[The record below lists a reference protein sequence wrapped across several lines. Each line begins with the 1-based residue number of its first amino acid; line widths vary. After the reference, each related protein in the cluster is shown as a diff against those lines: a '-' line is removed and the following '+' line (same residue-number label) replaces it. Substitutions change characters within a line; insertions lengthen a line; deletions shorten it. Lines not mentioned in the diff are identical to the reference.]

1 MNKEKIKEQLADIS
15 ELMLYV
21 DKPYRIE
28 ALHALYSEVE
38 PVNFWTMFHQYWNS
52 VENPSDFMH
61 LINDMFEYDDMGFN
75 YDMLQSEHRLGTLE
89 SDDKAFFLSL
99 PDEFAVFRGCHSFNE
114 QGCSWTTDRS
124 VAEKFALRMAIDNE
138 YILLQGMVRKT
149 DIICAYDNRKEKEIV
164 VLPKKVIIVGRERAN
179 DPILRSEEFKKFSD
193 TSNVYHMVQTGRY
206 RQLQSDEDLRSLAES
221 HWIFD
226 IEKEG
231 LNTVRKYVLWF
242 EDLVGL
248 IAKHNL
254 DTFAPRWFAHAH
266 DRYVTGK
273 DILEGDPR
281 NVVKQ
286 AEELKRAKEKLHE
299 MNGTKPA
306 TNAELDDIIDNAMR
320 QAEENDAKKK

>member
-1 MNKEKIKEQLADIS
+1 MFPVHFSKMIEYALAKAFAMSVAGQTGKD
-15 ELMLYV
+15 
-21 DKPYRIE
+21 PYNI
-28 ALHALYSEVE
+28 
-38 PVNFWTMFHQYWNS
+38 FD
-52 VENPSDFMH
+52 DFAKDV
-61 LINDMFEYDDMGFN
+61 ITSPDPYK
-75 YDMLQSEHRLGTLE
+75 TLE
-89 SDDKAFFLSL
+89 QNKYGQQVIENL
-99 PDEFAVFRGCHSFNE
+99 
-114 QGCSWTTDRS
+114 QTTAKIS
-124 VAEKFALRMAIDNE
+124 PIAKVAEKFALRLAIDNE
-138 YILLQGMVRKT
+138 YILLQDMVRKT
-149 DIICAYDNRKEKEIV
+149 DIICAYDNRKEKEVV

-179 DPILRSEEFKKFSD
+179 DPILRGEEFKKFSD

-242 EDLVGL
+242 DDLIAL

-254 DTFAPRWFAHAH
+254 DKFAPSWFAHAH

-299 MNGTKPA
+299 MNGTKPVS
-306 TNAELDDIIDNAMR
+306 NAELDDIIDNAMR